1 MTEVDTL
8 AEEATV
14 EAEAVSV
21 VLCVLFRM
29 MDVGLLLWVVFLWWN
44 ISLTAGIARFLTQDM
59 MIIVADTEVGGH
71 LSKAL
76 CYS

>member
-1 MTEVDTL
+1 
-8 AEEATV
+8 
-14 EAEAVSV
+14 
-21 VLCVLFRM
+21 